1 MNAPNQ
7 QWCEDFLAVADP
19 SELTLQLSCPIGSA
33 DTASNQ
39 LQYATIDGSLG
50 YIIETMPAV
59 RAALTAGM
67 ESVWLTGTRLRLVFG
82 AESTWQASI
91 AAVRAIDWSGER
103 QFQVEV
109 DEVTKL
115 EWTATASG
123 RATDVSANKGDLAPG
138 SPPNAWSSCGTPAR
152 PVGLAIA
159 PEGGLAR
166 PSQQDQ

>member
-1 MNAPNQ
+1 MLQVSGRWPAR
-7 QWCEDFLAVADP
+7 CEDFLAVADP

-138 SPPNAWSSCGTPAR
+138 SPPNAWSSCGTPA
-152 PVGLAIA
+152 
-159 PEGGLAR
+159 
-166 PSQQDQ
+166 PSSSLPPGVRDDQ

>member
-1 MNAPNQ
+1 MLQVSGRWPAR
-7 QWCEDFLAVADP
+7 CEDFLAVADP

-59 RAALTAGM
+59 RAI
-67 ESVWLTGTRLRLVFG
+67 V
-82 AESTWQASI
+82 
-91 AAVRAIDWSGER
+91 WSGER

-138 SPPNAWSSCGTPAR
+138 SPAERLVELWDASASS
-152 PVGLAIA
+152 
-159 PEGGLAR
+159 
-166 PSQQDQ
+166 